1 MKLILISLVMT
12 ISASLSNNVE
22 LYKYDVEEINTCE
35 TGTFHTSK
43 EYCINDTI
51 SFYEKTFVVL
61 NKYQ

>member
-1 MKLILISLVMT
+1 MT